1 MTMYPIVAHEAKDSG
16 RRRKKGY
23 GDSERASARDNFALR
38 GRERRDE
45 TTTDTE
51 TPPALEVERR
61 SAGESMMGAPL
72 WIRLRMLTTLPSR

>member
-1 MTMYPIVAHEAKDSG
+1 MTMYPIVAHEATDSG

-51 TPPALEVERR
+51 T
-61 SAGESMMGAPL
+61 
-72 WIRLRMLTTLPSR
+72 